1 MPEILGHNFIA
12 GQRSAA
18 GTQHL
23 QSLDAT
29 TGEALPYTFVQAT
42 EAEVDQA
49 AKAAAAAFAEF
60 RQLAPTRRAEF
71 LDAIA
76 AELDELDE

>member
-18 GTQHL
+18 GTTRL

-29 TGEALPYTFVQAT
+29 TGEALPYQFTQAT
-42 EAEVDQA
+42 ETEVDQA
-49 AKAAAAAFAEF
+49 ARRHCCRTGSTG
-60 RQLAPTRRAEF
+60 RQLRRRRLPRNRPARRPYPG
-71 LDAIA
+71 
-76 AELDELDE
+76 